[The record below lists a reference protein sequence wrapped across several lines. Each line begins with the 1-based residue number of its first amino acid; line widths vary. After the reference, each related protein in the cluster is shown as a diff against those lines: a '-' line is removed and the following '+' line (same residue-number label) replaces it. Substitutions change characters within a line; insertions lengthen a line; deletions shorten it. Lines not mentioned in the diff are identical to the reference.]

1 MLGANGD
8 FTSYNLFAYCSDNP
22 VINKDDNGAFFFTV
36 LGAITGFVGSVATSL
51 IMGENYETAI
61 DNGLAGALGGAIAG
75 AGIDIG
81 LIVVSSGGVAA
92 PIAAAGIAYLMGG
105 AGNVITTEMTAK
117 EKPKAEEIVGSFI
130 IGGTFNLL
138 SFGTSLVSA
147 ARTFDKIAVNAVLNM
162 NENIVVGTSISLSTS
177 TGTYIGT
184 RGTNKDWIEL
194 R

>member
-1 MLGANGD
+1 
-8 FTSYNLFAYCSDNP
+8 
-22 VINKDDNGAFFFTV
+22 
-36 LGAITGFVGSVATSL
+36 
-51 IMGENYETAI
+51 MGEDYETAI

-117 EKPKAEEIVGSFI
+117 EKRKAEEIVGSFI

-138 SFGTSLVSA
+138 SFGTSLVCA
-147 ARTFDKIAVNAVLNM
+147 AKTFEEIAVNAVLNM

-184 RGTNKDWIEL
+184 RRTNKDWFEL